1 MELSDDALRSIV
13 AHLAHIR
20 AEYGE
25 VLGEPDLVQPNGDFF
40 PDEFKLEPAAIDR
53 LMRRMMTYAPL
64 STDLEV
70 EVVFVEA
77 EGGGGGGCGSGAC
90 GTGGKSAANAQAPE
104 FSLAVTGPDA
114 KDDSLKSLAAFAVA
128 AKKQVAAGA
137 SDVKLDKD
145 KELKLDGES
154 ALSFDGSKTGKTGP
168 AKFHQVVAVH
178 NGMGYSISLACDPAT
193 FDGEWAAAQ
202 AVFDSIKWSK

>member
-1 MELSDDALRSIV
+1 MIGMIKNRVALVALIV
-13 AHLAHIR
+13 CLLCAGALKSTR
-20 AEYGE
+20 AEENLAKVPTSRYVDNDKHFAMDIPLAWE
-25 VLGEPDLVQPNGDFF
+25 RRF
-40 PDEFKLEPAAIDR
+40 PED
-53 LMRRMMTYAPL
+53 
-64 STDLEV
+64 
-70 EVVFVEA
+70 
-77 EGGGGGGCGSGAC
+77 GGPRYLFA
-90 GTGGKSAANAQAPE
+90 TGGKSAANAQAPE
-104 FSLAVTGPDA
+104 FALAVTGPDA
-114 KDDSLKSLAAFAVA
+114 KDDSLKSLAAFAAA
-128 AKKQVAAGA
+128 AKKLVAAGA